1 MKCDVFVC
9 GEISVCPL
17 VRSLFIRATRRFQAI
32 ERDDELRRADDV
44 AHGPAPRRGSTSRGR
59 VQVAP
64 VRAAAS
70 SAVPA
75 LATKTNPLE
84 NINLLDVAGN
94 PATPWNTDKTV
105 VVSFLRNFG

>member
-1 MKCDVFVC
+1 MSCVA
-9 GEISVCPL
+9 L
-17 VRSLFIRATRRFQAI
+17 TTSLTARPRA
-32 ERDDELRRADDV
+32 LRA
-44 AHGPAPRRGSTSRGR
+44 GLGSTSRGR
-59 VQVAP
+59 VQIAP

-94 PATPWNTDKTV
+94 PAQPWNTDKTV
-105 VVSFLRNFG
+105 VVSFLRHFG

>member
-1 MKCDVFVC
+1 MSCVA
-9 GEISVCPL
+9 L
-17 VRSLFIRATRRFQAI
+17 TSLTARPRA
-32 ERDDELRRADDV
+32 LRA
-44 AHGPAPRRGSTSRGR
+44 GRGSTSRGR

-94 PATPWNTDKTV
+94 PAQPWNTDKTV
-105 VVSFLRNFG
+105 VVSFLRHFG

>member
-1 MKCDVFVC
+1 
-9 GEISVCPL
+9 
-17 VRSLFIRATRRFQAI
+17 
-32 ERDDELRRADDV
+32 
-44 AHGPAPRRGSTSRGR
+44 
-59 VQVAP
+59 

-70 SAVPA
+70 FAVPA

-105 VVSFLRNFG
+105 VVSFLRHFG